1 MALGAFSISLAV
13 KDLAASRAFYETLG
27 FEVTG
32 GSAEQDYLILM
43 NGDAVVGLYQGM
55 FERNIL
61 TFNPGW
67 VGPHVE
73 AESGFQDVRDIAARL
88 EAAGIEFTDSNL
100 PSEGGPGHIAF
111 LDPDGNPILID
122 QHR

>member
-1 MALGAFSISLAV
+1 
-13 KDLAASRAFYETLG
+13 
-27 FEVTG
+27 
-32 GSAEQDYLILM
+32 
-43 NGDAVVGLYQGM
+43 M

-67 VGPHVE
+67 DGPNVE
-73 AESGFQDVRDIAARL
+73 SDEGFQDVREIARSL
-88 EAAGIEFTDSNL
+88 EDAGVEITDSSL
-100 PSEGGPGHIAF
+100 PEGGGPGHIAF